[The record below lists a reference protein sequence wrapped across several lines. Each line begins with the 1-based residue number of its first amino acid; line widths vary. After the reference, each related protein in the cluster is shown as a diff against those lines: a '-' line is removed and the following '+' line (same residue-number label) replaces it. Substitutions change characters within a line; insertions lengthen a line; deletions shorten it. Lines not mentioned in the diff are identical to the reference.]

1 MKKGKTSLPT
11 SIKWLNSGSPS
22 LVLAQP
28 FNAGTSERG
37 GTVKKTLRTK
47 RLKRRMS
54 RRFTILLP
62 PSKLGEIMNK
72 LNFVLPTSIAVLLA
86 SLFAV
91 GTSAFAQGFSNYV
104 APQTAQGAANVAQ
117 QTPRVQQ
124 EGTVALTT
132 IQPSVQPAV
141 QSAEPQPTPAPQPQ
155 QQNPAAN
162 NAQGGYVADQQAKSA
177 IVQPPETYNPS
188 KEELASLDEL
198 LKRWEEHGK
207 KIKRVSC
214 KVHMREFDSVLQQD
228 AKRPVAHTWGEFKFI
243 TPNQISYHILGEF
256 EYSDAQPEGQ
266 WKQGQNE
273 WQVVLDGK
281 SFTQYDFQN
290 KKAVVY
296 QIPTE
301 EQNIDLTM
309 DNGQFPLFFVAKA
322 ETLKSRFYLR
332 IITPKAKQKTEVWI
346 EAFPRYARD
355 AQQFKSITV
364 LLNLKDLQPSYM
376 RRVSANGKSKT
387 DLTFENVAVNK
398 GVWNIEGSVD
408 PSWTKEVKDEQF
420 SILNQQTVVTEG
432 GTRAIVVTDPA
443 KFPSSRKPQTQAAR
457 QNQAELNAR
466 PQTRSTSAAQ
476 TSASSKR
483 F

>member
-1 MKKGKTSLPT
+1 
-11 SIKWLNSGSPS
+11 
-22 LVLAQP
+22 
-28 FNAGTSERG
+28 
-37 GTVKKTLRTK
+37 
-47 RLKRRMS
+47 
-54 RRFTILLP
+54 
-62 PSKLGEIMNK
+62 
-72 LNFVLPTSIAVLLA
+72 
-86 SLFAV
+86 
-91 GTSAFAQGFSNYV
+91 V
-104 APQTAQGAANVAQ
+104 APTAV
-117 QTPRVQQ
+117 
-124 EGTVALTT
+124 
-132 IQPSVQPAV
+132 QPSVQPSVQQAV
-141 QSAEPQPTPAPQPQ
+141 QPSVQPSVPQPTPAPQAK
-155 QQNPAAN
+155 QQNQASG

-177 IVQPPETYNPS
+177 IVQPPEGYNPT
-188 KEELASLDEL
+188 KEELASLDEFL
-198 LKRWEEHGK
+198 TRWEEHGK

-256 EYSDAQPEGQ
+256 EYSDAQPEGL
-266 WKQGQNE
+266 WKKGQNE

-290 KKAVVY
+290 KRAVVY
-296 QIPTE
+296 QIPSE

-322 ETLKSRFYLR
+322 ETLKSRFYLQ
-332 IITPKAKQKTEVWI
+332 IVTPETRQKTEVWI

-376 RRVSANGKSKT
+376 RRISANGKSKT
-387 DLTFENVAVNK
+387 DLTFQDVAVNK
-398 GVWNIEGSVD
+398 GVWNIEASVD
-408 PSWTKEVKDEQF
+408 PSWTKEVRDEQF

-443 KFPSSRKPQTQAAR
+443 QFPSSRKPQAQAPR
-457 QNQAELNAR
+457 QNQAELGAR
-466 PQTRSTSAAQ
+466 SQTRAANSAQ
-476 TSASSKR
+476 TSAPLKR